1 VSRAWRRLRGLVE
14 RPQLTIEHRFRPAPY
29 GGSNQFLT
37 ALRGELHRRGLR
49 VSDAAFGP
57 RTRACLLH
65 SYLVDVPEVRA
76 ALPAGCRV
84 VHRVDGPI
92 ALYRGRDDGADRR
105 IVEINSALAD
115 ATIFQSR
122 WSLEASSGLGLE
134 LREPVV
140 IPNAVDPGIFH
151 PPPSREPLGGRKV
164 RLITTSW
171 SDNPNKGGE
180 TYRRLEALLDWDRF
194 EWTFV
199 GRIGV
204 PLERIRVVP
213 ALPSNEVAGLLREH
227 DVFLTASLSDP
238 ASNALLE
245 ALACGLPAVHA
256 ASGGHAEI
264 AGDAGLAFSEAEEVP
279 SLLERL
285 VVEYEARHH
294 RIRIPTLAE
303 TADRYLAV
311 LGLEAPA

>member
-1 VSRAWRRLRGLVE
+1 VSRAWRRVRGLVE
-14 RPQLTIEHRFRPAPY
+14 RPELTIEHRFRPAPY

-37 ALRGELHRRGLR
+37 ALRDELQRRGFR
-49 VSDAAFGP
+49 VSDGAFGS

-65 SYLVDVPEVRA
+65 SYLVDVEELRA
-76 ALPAGCRV
+76 AIPAGCRV

-92 ALYRGRDDGADRR
+92 RLYRGRDDGADGR
-105 IVEINSALAD
+105 IVEINGALAD
-115 ATIFQSR
+115 ATVFQSR
-122 WSLEASSGLGLE
+122 WSLEASARIGLE

-140 IPNAVDPGIFH
+140 IPNAVDPAIFH
-151 PPPSREPLGGRKV
+151 PPASRASSSGRKV
-164 RLITTSW
+164 RLITSSW

-180 TYRRLEALLDWDRF
+180 AYRRLEGLLDWSRF

-204 PLERIRVVP
+204 PLERIRV
-213 ALPSNEVAGLLREH
+213 LPPLASGELADLLREH
-227 DVFLTASLSDP
+227 DVFVTASVCDP

-245 ALACGLPAVHA
+245 ALACGLPAVYA

-264 AGDAGLAFSEAEEVP
+264 AGDAGFGFSDPEEVP

-285 VVEYEARHH
+285 ADEYEER
-294 RIRIPTLAE
+294 RQLIRIPTLAE

-311 LGLEAPA
+311 LGLEGPL

>member
-1 VSRAWRRLRGLVE
+1 VSRVWRRLRGLLE
-14 RPQLTIEHRFRPAPY
+14 RPELTIEHRFRPAPY

-37 ALRGELHRRGLR
+37 ALRGELRRRGLR
-49 VSDAAFGP
+49 VSDGAFGS

-65 SYLVDVPEVRA
+65 SYLADVDDVRA

-92 ALYRGRDDGADRR
+92 SLYRGSDDSADGR
-105 IVEINSALAD
+105 IVEINAALAD

-122 WSLEASSGLGLE
+122 WSLEASTRLGLE

-140 IPNAVDPGIFH
+140 IPNAVDPAIFH
-151 PPPSREPLGGRKV
+151 PPPSREPLGRRKV

-180 TYRRLEALLDWDRF
+180 TYRALEGLLDWDRF

-204 PLERIRVVP
+204 PLERIRVMP
-213 ALPSNEVAGLLREH
+213 PLPSKEVAGLLREH
-227 DVFLTASLSDP
+227 DVFVTASLNDP

-245 ALACGLPAVHA
+245 ALACSLPAVYS

-264 AGDAGLAFSEAEEVP
+264 AGDAGFAFSEAEEVP

-285 VVEYEARHH
+285 GAEYEERLQ